1 MGVVG
6 CAVGPR
12 SPRFLEV
19 RIDTMKKLLDLTD
32 RVILITGGCGAIG
45 RVVVQVL
52 AEHGATVIAN
62 DIVPEDEAA
71 QIFAST
77 GAQGPTIGYCRADAT
92 QPDAVNTLFQ
102 QVEERYG
109 VPNIVCC
116 HAGMTGA
123 YPIEQYP
130 LQGFDAIFNLNVRSS
145 FLVAQ
150 TAAQRWIQQ
159 NIRGHLIFTTSWVQD
174 VPWPEITP
182 YTATKAALKAM
193 MRGFARELAPHG
205 IRANAIAPGIVA
217 VGMAKHQWDTEP
229 AYRARAEKAIPLGC
243 MQPPETVAH
252 AFLFW
257 CSDMASYMTGA
268 VLLVDG
274 GCSLYPMD
282 EAKGE

>member
-1 MGVVG
+1 M
-6 CAVGPR
+6 
-12 SPRFLEV
+12 E
-19 RIDTMKKLLDLTD
+19 KLLDLTG

-62 DIVPEDEAA
+62 DIVPDNEAV
-71 QIFAST
+71 QMLAST
-77 GAQGPTIGYCRADAT
+77 GVQSPNIGYCRADAT
-92 QPDAVNTLFQ
+92 QPDTVQSMFQ
-102 QVEERYG
+102 QVEEKYG
-109 VPNIVCC
+109 LPSIVCC
-116 HAGMTGA
+116 HAGMAGS
-123 YPIEQYP
+123 YPIDQYP
-130 LQGFDAIFNLNVRSS
+130 VEGFDSLFNLNVRSA

-150 TAAQRWIQQ
+150 TAAQRWLQHKV
-159 NIRGHLIFTTSWVQD
+159 RGHLIFTTSWVQD

-217 VGMAKHQWDTEP
+217 VGMAKRQWDTEP
-229 AYRARAEKAIPLGC
+229 TYRARAEKAIPLGY

-252 AFLFW
+252 AFLFL

-282 EAKGE
+282 QAKGEE

>member
-1 MGVVG
+1 MAGSF
-6 CAVGPR
+6 P
-12 SPRFLEV
+12 
-19 RIDTMKKLLDLTD
+19 IDK
-32 RVILITGGCGAIG
+32 
-45 RVVVQVL
+45 
-52 AEHGATVIAN
+52 
-62 DIVPEDEAA
+62 
-71 QIFAST
+71 
-77 GAQGPTIGYCRADAT
+77 
-92 QPDAVNTLFQ
+92 
-102 QVEERYG
+102 
-109 VPNIVCC
+109 
-116 HAGMTGA
+116 
-123 YPIEQYP
+123 YP
-130 LQGFDAIFNLNVRSS
+130 LEGFDAIFNLNVRSS

-150 TAAQRWIQQ
+150 TAAQRWLQQ

-217 VGMAKHQWDTEP
+217 VGMARHQWDTEP
-229 AYRARAEKAIPLGC
+229 AYRARAEKAIPLGY

-252 AFLFW
+252 AFLFL

-282 EAKGE
+282 EVKGE